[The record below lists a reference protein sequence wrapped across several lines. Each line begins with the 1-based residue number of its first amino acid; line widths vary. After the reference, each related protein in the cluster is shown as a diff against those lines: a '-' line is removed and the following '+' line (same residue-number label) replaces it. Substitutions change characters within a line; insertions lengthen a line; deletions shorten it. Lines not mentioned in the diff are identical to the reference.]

1 MKDVIV
7 VGSGI
12 GGLCTAV
19 RLLKKGFKVTILEK
33 EGTVGGKVNIK
44 ENEQFKFD
52 LTASILMTPHMYTE
66 VFDYSGRDYRDYFK
80 LINLEPIYNV
90 NFYDGSRF
98 YTYKDADKMKEELD
112 NLEKR
117 DDISEDNNELMD
129 YKYCENKKSEIS
141 DKKYES
147 NSRLFNEYLDFMKK
161 TMKKYYIAD
170 TMLINKPMI
179 DVKEMLSAETV
190 KSISKIKPLKS
201 SHKYISKLI
210 DNEKFSDY
218 LIFLTMYMG
227 INPYEVSNIYTM
239 IPAISHSY
247 GIGYIKGGFY
257 NYILA
262 LVKLIYEMGGKIET
276 NTEVQQII
284 VKNDRVSAVKT
295 DKIIYKS
302 DIVVCNADYP
312 YAVKNLF
319 HKNVEAE
326 LRSERH
332 MIKKEASCSI
342 FMIYLGLSRK
352 FDELSVHNIYIS
364 RNFRESIEKPFKGDI
379 PDNPSIYIY
388 YPSAVDDTLCTRG
401 KSVMNLMVRVPNLS
415 FKNIQWNEEKIHE
428 FRKKIINEIKNIKG
442 LENIEKYIEYED
454 YLIPDDLQG
463 RFNSYEGSAFG
474 LSHKL
479 SQSLILRPAMKE
491 KNLKGLYF
499 IGSSTHPGNGV
510 SIIIEGTKVLAEIIQ
525 NDYL

>member
-1 MKDVIV
+1 
-7 VGSGI
+7 
-12 GGLCTAV
+12 
-19 RLLKKGFKVTILEK
+19 
-33 EGTVGGKVNIK
+33 
-44 ENEQFKFD
+44 
-52 LTASILMTPHMYTE
+52 
-66 VFDYSGRDYRDYFK
+66 
-80 LINLEPIYNV
+80 
-90 NFYDGSRF
+90 
-98 YTYKDADKMKEELD
+98 
-112 NLEKR
+112 
-117 DDISEDNNELMD
+117 
-129 YKYCENKKSEIS
+129 
-141 DKKYES
+141 
-147 NSRLFNEYLDFMKK
+147 
-161 TMKKYYIAD
+161 
-170 TMLINKPMI
+170 MI
-179 DVKEMLSAETV
+179 F
-190 KSISKIKPLKS
+190 
-201 SHKYISKLI
+201 KLI

-262 LVKLIYEMGGKIET
+262 IVKLIYEMGGKIET